1 MIDRGI
7 IKWQP
12 FDSIMASNKIKKLI
26 LMEKGQISK
35 PNISEDQKELIEKTI
50 LEAWHNDIKIT
61 IIYFKNSKLYKLEK
75 RIIKIIQVNKKI
87 VFEDYSFVY
96 FDQILKVSI

>member
-1 MIDRGI
+1 
-7 IKWQP
+7 
-12 FDSIMASNKIKKLI
+12 
-26 LMEKGQISK
+26 MEKGQISK
-35 PNISEDQKELIEKTI
+35 PNIIEDQKELIEKTI